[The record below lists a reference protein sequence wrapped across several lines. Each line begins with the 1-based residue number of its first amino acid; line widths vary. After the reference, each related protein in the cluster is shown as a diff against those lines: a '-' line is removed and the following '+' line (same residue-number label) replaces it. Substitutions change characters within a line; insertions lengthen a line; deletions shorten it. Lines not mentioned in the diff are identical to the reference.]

1 MDHYHLGHDRMPIGL
16 RFAFFKF
23 HVRNVCFTWYYN
35 RRNKRQEAR
44 MSKRHR
50 EARFTDRSAGGT
62 RG

>member
-1 MDHYHLGHDRMPIGL
+1 MDRYHLGHNRMPIGL

-23 HVRNVCFTWYYN
+23 NLRNVYLTWYYY
-35 RRNKRQEAR
+35 RRYRKHAR

-50 EARFTDRSAGGT
+50 DGRFTDRSAGGT